1 MTGYANVPD
10 SSGMFRNVH
19 LIRRQLS
26 KLFEKTENSATWLH
40 GSHKEQFRIV
50 LQFKFTCV
58 QINFRIKLDT
68 QAHHPMS
75 FFYWVI
81 VHNVI
86 ASKHV
91 KNYFIVPSFS
101 SSIHSFLKDLSVITK
116 PGFCLR

>member
-68 QAHHPMS
+68 QSHHPIS

-91 KNYFIVPSFS
+91 KNYFIVPSFPRK
-101 SSIHSFLKDLSVITK
+101 I
-116 PGFCLR
+116 